1 MLRPA
6 SSHDAMS
13 TGARRDVQADGMR
26 NIYASHNAVT
36 ALTSSRADI
45 YPRRS
50 NEMIFSAAPV
60 PTTAEQER
68 TMQMVAKQWSG
79 ATEENHDLQNRPLDG
94 QVRSSG
100 HDGRFKRARDLLPS
114 DDEPAKR
121 ARYNSNALRSPSPGI
136 YTSFPYGLPRPEEAS
151 HHDHGHGQ
159 PSEAMSEA
167 TAVPDPGDFD
177 KTAGVP
183 RAAAHHPHHQG
194 HTHLRRAVRDA
205 TANAEFRAPSTAM
218 TAFMDT
224 WQGGAANADMSGHA
238 GYDRRP
244 YGQQR
249 DRSGGGSMPG
259 VSHEES
265 LTDAPVQQG
274 FAEGLSPAPL
284 NTGRDVGTASRRPG
298 DRGYGRQD
306 FASGGA
312 GGQPGFGHG
321 DLYEQQVF
329 GGGPD
334 HDPGYNTIL
343 SGGYLPSTGMSM
355 STSIG
360 MGAGMGNYAA
370 QRTRKDTKAAA
381 GNDSKTN
388 TLAENSLLV
397 PS

>member
-1 MLRPA
+1 MELSATRPNPSSGSAPDAAFPSTRRLLLPHSIHPRLDSAPTTVANSRITTEHHENDNDFHHGEEEEKEDMLRPA

-36 ALTSSRADI
+36 ALTSSRADM

-60 PTTAEQER
+60 LTTAEQER

-183 RAAAHHPHHQG
+183 RAAAHHPHQQG
-194 HTHLRRAVRDA
+194 HTHLRVRR
-205 TANAEFRAPSTAM
+205 EPLP
-218 TAFMDT
+218 
-224 WQGGAANADMSGHA
+224 GH
-238 GYDRRP
+238 
-244 YGQQR
+244 
-249 DRSGGGSMPG
+249 
-259 VSHEES
+259 
-265 LTDAPVQQG
+265 
-274 FAEGLSPAPL
+274 
-284 NTGRDVGTASRRPG
+284 
-298 DRGYGRQD
+298 
-306 FASGGA
+306 
-312 GGQPGFGHG
+312 GGQP
-321 DLYEQQVF
+321 
-329 GGGPD
+329 
-334 HDPGYNTIL
+334 
-343 SGGYLPSTGMSM
+343 
-355 STSIG
+355 
-360 MGAGMGNYAA
+360 
-370 QRTRKDTKAAA
+370 
-381 GNDSKTN
+381 
-388 TLAENSLLV
+388 SL
-397 PS
+397 